1 MKPYLENTD
10 GEAALRGTR
19 DGTAP
24 GGAGWLQSI
33 VVVGRA
39 FTHSVSLLLF
49 HCCTGKNETSC
60 THFCEWFRN
69 EDQVTNVPSAGVI
82 KTLLFEVFSV

>member
-1 MKPYLENTD
+1 MKPYLENSE

-24 GGAGWLQSI
+24 AGAGWLQST

-39 FTHSVSLLLF
+39 FTHSVSLF

-60 THFCEWFRN
+60 THFHEWFRN
-69 EDQVTNVPSAGVI
+69 EDQVTNVPSAVVI